1 MLIFVIQTLQKKW
14 NKICMKQLADGKHIE
29 NDGFPRTLKFKMK
42 SLQHLKPCDSKCLQM
57 LVRFRVHVA
66 KPAKVNIEASN

>member
-1 MLIFVIQTLQKKW
+1 
-14 NKICMKQLADGKHIE
+14 
-29 NDGFPRTLKFKMK
+29 MK